1 MAPGCY
7 ARDATIEESAEQT
20 EHMRTLT
27 NAQRAH
33 LRRLAHH
40 LKPVVQIG
48 KQGLTDAVLA
58 SVDETLKAHEL
69 IKVKFMDFRDQK
81 RELTEE
87 LVAASGSAL
96 VGMIGNI
103 AILYRQQADPQKRKI
118 NLPRD
123 KVGA

>member
-1 MAPGCY
+1 MQ
-7 ARDATIEESAEQT
+7 R
-20 EHMRTLT
+20 LT

-48 KQGLTDAVLA
+48 KQGVTEAILA
-58 SVDETLKAHEL
+58 SIDETLKAHEL

-81 RELTEE
+81 RELSED

-96 VGMIGNI
+96 VGLIGNI
-103 AILYRQQADPQKRKI
+103 AILYRQQADPQRRKI

-123 KVGA
+123 QAGV

>member
-1 MAPGCY
+1 MK
-7 ARDATIEESAEQT
+7 R
-20 EHMRTLT
+20 LT

-48 KQGLTDAVLA
+48 KQGLTSAVQA
-58 SVDETLKAHEL
+58 SVDETLNAHEL

-81 RELTEE
+81 QELAEE
-87 LVAASGSAL
+87 LVGASGSAL

-103 AILYRQQADPQKRKI
+103 AILYRQQQEPQKRKI
-118 NLPRD
+118 VLPI
-123 KVGA
+123 

>member
-1 MAPGCY
+1 MP
-7 ARDATIEESAEQT
+7 
-20 EHMRTLT
+20 TLT

-48 KQGLTDAVLA
+48 KQGLTAAVQA
-58 SVDETLKAHEL
+58 SVDETLTAHEL

-87 LVAASGSAL
+87 LAIASGSTL

-103 AILYRQQADPQKRKI
+103 AILYRQQVDPQKRKI

-123 KVGA
+123 AYSGEQKN

>member
-1 MAPGCY
+1 
-7 ARDATIEESAEQT
+7 
-20 EHMRTLT
+20 MRKLT

-48 KQGLTDAVLA
+48 KQGLTSGVQA
-58 SVDETLKAHEL
+58 SVGEALNAHEL

-81 RELTEE
+81 HELAEE

-103 AILYRQQADPQKRKI
+103 AILYRQQPDPEKRRI
-118 NLPRD
+118 TLP
-123 KVGA
+123 A

>member
-1 MAPGCY
+1 
-7 ARDATIEESAEQT
+7 
-20 EHMRTLT
+20 MRQLT

-48 KQGLTDAVLA
+48 KQGLTGPVQA
-58 SVDETLKAHEL
+58 SLDEALNAHEL

-87 LVAASGSAL
+87 LAAASGSTL

-103 AILYRQQADPQKRKI
+103 AILYRQQLNPEKRKI
-118 NLPRD
+118 RLP
-123 KVGA
+123 A